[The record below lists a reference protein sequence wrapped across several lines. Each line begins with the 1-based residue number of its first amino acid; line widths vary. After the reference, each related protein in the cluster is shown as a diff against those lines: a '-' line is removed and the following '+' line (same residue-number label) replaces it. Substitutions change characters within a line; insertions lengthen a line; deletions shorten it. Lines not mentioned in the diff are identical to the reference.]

1 MLKIMSF
8 NINSV
13 RSRMENIIPFLKK
26 HQPDIVGFQE
36 IKVVNEIFPR
46 EEFENIGYELY
57 LP

>member
-57 LP
+57 L